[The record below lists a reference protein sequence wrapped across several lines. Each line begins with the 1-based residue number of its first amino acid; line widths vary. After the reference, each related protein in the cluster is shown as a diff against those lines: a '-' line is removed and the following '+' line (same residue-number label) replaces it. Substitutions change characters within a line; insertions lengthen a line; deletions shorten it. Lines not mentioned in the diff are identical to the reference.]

1 MSAHRDEGSAAAEAA
16 DPRQDGPY
24 LLFMLALSLL
34 ALGLLGAGVFLPL
47 DADASRL
54 LSYADNAVCVLF
66 LLDFFVMLARAENR
80 WKYFV
85 TWGWIDLLSS
95 IPAIDALRV
104 GRTAR
109 VLRILRVLRGVR
121 SAKILAEVLLRRR
134 AEGAFLAVC
143 LVSILLVFTGSV
155 AILHFET
162 APESNIRGPEDALWW
177 AVVTLTTVG
186 YGDRFP
192 VTTEGR
198 VLAALLMTAG
208 VGLFGTLSGFVASW
222 FLKAP
227 AAAESPSGS
236 EVAELRAEV
245 ERLRLE
251 LAAARDRA
259 SSTTDDR
266 YIP

>member
-1 MSAHRDEGSAAAEAA
+1 MSASRDEGAAAAEAA
-16 DPRQDGPY
+16 ARQDGPY

-34 ALGLLGAGVFLPL
+34 ALGLLGAGVLLPL
-47 DADASRL
+47 DPDEARL

-66 LLDFFVMLARAENR
+66 LLDFFVTLARAENR

-95 IPAIDALRV
+95 IPAVEALRV

-121 SAKILAEVLLRRR
+121 SAKVLAELLLRRR

-162 APESNIRGPEDALWW
+162 APESNIKGPEDALWW

-192 VTTEGR
+192 VTSEGR
-198 VLAALLMTAG
+198 FLAALLMTAG

-227 AAAESPSGS
+227 AAGEGPSGS
-236 EVAELRAEV
+236 EIAELRAEV

-251 LAAARDRA
+251 LAAAREGDGAPPSA
-259 SSTTDDR
+259 SR
-266 YIP
+266 

>member
-1 MSAHRDEGSAAAEAA
+1 VAGGEIDERSSRRRVRGRGGGGPEAGRPLPPLHARPEPPRARAARSRRL
-16 DPRQDGPY
+16 P
-24 LLFMLALSLL
+24 
-34 ALGLLGAGVFLPL
+34 PL

-66 LLDFFVMLARAENR
+66 LLDFFVTLARAKNR

-95 IPAIDALRV
+95 IPAVDALRV

-162 APESNIRGPEDALWW
+162 APESNIKGPEDALWW

-186 YGDRFP
+186 YGD
-192 VTTEGR
+192 G
-198 VLAALLMTAG
+198 
-208 VGLFGTLSGFVASW
+208 
-222 FLKAP
+222 
-227 AAAESPSGS
+227 SP
-236 EVAELRAEV
+236 
-245 ERLRLE
+245 
-251 LAAARDRA
+251 
-259 SSTTDDR
+259 
-266 YIP
+266 

>member
-1 MSAHRDEGSAAAEAA
+1 MSALRDEGAAAAQA
-16 DPRQDGPY
+16 TASRQDGPY

-47 DADASRL
+47 GPDESRL

-66 LLDFFVMLARAENR
+66 LLDFFVTLARAENR

-95 IPAIDALRV
+95 IPAVDALRV
-104 GRTAR
+104 GRMAR

-162 APESNIRGPEDALWW
+162 APESNIKGPEDALWW

-227 AAAESPSGS
+227 AAADSPSDS
-236 EVAELRAEV
+236 DVATLRAEV
-245 ERLRLE
+245 ARLRAE
-251 LAAARDRA
+251 LAAAREGDGG
-259 SSTTDDR
+259 TTGGV
-266 YIP
+266 

>member
-1 MSAHRDEGSAAAEAA
+1 MSALRDEGAAAAETAA
-16 DPRQDGPY
+16 SRQDGPY

-34 ALGLLGAGVFLPL
+34 ALGLLGAGVLLPL
-47 DADASRL
+47 DPDESRL
-54 LSYADNAVCVLF
+54 LAYADNAVCVLF
-66 LLDFFVMLARAENR
+66 LLDFFVTLARAENR

-95 IPAIDALRV
+95 IPAVEALRV

-121 SAKILAEVLLRRR
+121 SAKVLAEVLLRRR

-162 APESNIRGPEDALWW
+162 APESNIKGPEDALWW

-192 VTTEGR
+192 VTSEGR

-227 AAAESPSGS
+227 AAPESSSDPD
-236 EVAELRAEV
+236 VAALRAEV
-245 ERLRLE
+245 ERLRAE
-251 LAAARDRA
+251 LATAREGDGSPPAASR
-259 SSTTDDR
+259 
-266 YIP
+266 

>member
-1 MSAHRDEGSAAAEAA
+1 MTTLRDDGAAGTGPAA
-16 DPRQDGPY
+16 PRQDGPY

-34 ALGLLGAGVFLPL
+34 ALGLLGAGAFLPL
-47 DADASRL
+47 DPGEERL
-54 LSYADNAVCVLF
+54 LAYADNAVCVLF
-66 LLDFFVMLARAENR
+66 LLDFFVTLARAKNR

-95 IPAIDALRV
+95 IPAADALRV

-121 SAKILAEVLLRRR
+121 SAKVLAEVLLRRR

-155 AILHFET
+155 AILHFER
-162 APESNIRGPEDALWW
+162 APESNIKGPEDALWW
-177 AVVTLTTVG
+177 AGVTLTTVG

-192 VTTEGR
+192 VTSEGR
-198 VLAALLMTAG
+198 FLAALLMTAG

-227 AAAESPSGS
+227 AAPESPSGS
-236 EVAELRAEV
+236 EVEELRAEV
-245 ERLRLE
+245 DRLRLE
-251 LAAARDRA
+251 LASAREGGDSPSGA
-259 SSTTDDR
+259 SR
-266 YIP
+266 